1 MSLVHIRLTQHDA
14 TTGADVGVTGS
25 VRAVPTKRYSTND
38 RHIVLPSALEVKL
51 DEAGEAWLELTP
63 TTPDFAWRISELVR
77 YGAVRTVLVPDSS
90 TVLEYADLADA
101 DDAERPDDA
110 SYASAAAKSA
120 QQAAES
126 ASAAQKALTAA
137 EAIAK
142 TPGPQGPKG
151 EKGAA
156 GATGPVGPQGPKGER
171 GEAGPAGPQGENGEA
186 GPAGPQGE
194 KGKAGPAGP
203 QGEPGPQGT
212 KGEKGDAGPA
222 GPTGPKGDPG
232 KQGPVGP
239 QGPAGPQGE
248 AGPVGPQG
256 EKGETGAT
264 GETGPQ
270 GPAGPQGEI
279 GATGPE
285 GPAGPTGAAGASVVP
300 LKTGHSYSSEDVA
313 AYGKAGYS
321 GAWAVDSLNGV
332 KVGDTALFT
341 VHDGTLDKDAFI
353 LATVAEI
360 DSSTNRV
367 TATTIGMIESGEKGE
382 AGDSTDLF
390 PIKDTVFISSE
401 NSATISSVAQA
412 STVTVEGNGVKEQ
425 RVKLRAVFWIKWSDN
440 YSSADLSF
448 VLTGPKFN
456 DGASVSTYLYDFAT
470 ITTADGWKYYSNLQV
485 NHLTEHLVLQVKNID
500 MASVGDGI
508 HFVETN
514 EFIIKADGSLAQMGT
529 TETGNTG
536 YLRTPPTTPAGP
548 TVDPT
553 NPSGPTI
560 DPA

>member
-14 TTGADVGVTGS
+14 TTGTDIGVTGA
-25 VRAVPTKRYSTND
+25 VRAVPTARYSTND
-38 RHIVLPSALEVKL
+38 RHIVLPSALEVRL

-63 TTPDFAWRISELVR
+63 TTPDFAWRVSELVR
-77 YGAVRTVLVPDSS
+77 YGTVRTVLVPDSS

-101 DDAERPDDA
+101 GDTERPDDS

-126 ASAAQKALTAA
+126 ASAAQKALSAA

-151 EKGAA
+151 EKGD
-156 GATGPVGPQGPKGER
+156 
-171 GEAGPAGPQGENGEA
+171 A

-194 KGKAGPAGP
+194 KGEPGPAGP
-203 QGEPGPQGT
+203 QGE
-212 KGEKGDAGPA
+212 K
-222 GPTGPKGDPG
+222 
-232 KQGPVGP
+232 
-239 QGPAGPQGE
+239 GE
-248 AGPVGPQG
+248 AGPAGPQG

-270 GPAGPQGEI
+270 
-279 GATGPE
+279 

-341 VHDGTLDKDAFI
+341 VHDSTLDKDAFI
-353 LATVAEI
+353 LATVAKI
-360 DSSTNRV
+360 DSSTDRV

-390 PIKDTVFISSE
+390 PIKDAIFINYSNTATVFG
-401 NSATISSVAQA
+401 VAQA
-412 STVTVEGNGVKEQ
+412 STVTVEESGVKEQ
-425 RVKLRAVFWIKWSDN
+425 RVKLRAAFWIKWSDD
-440 YSSADLSF
+440 YDYADLEF
-448 VLTGPKFN
+448 CLTGPKFN
-456 DGASVSTYLYDFAT
+456 DGASVSTYLLNFAR
-470 ITTADGWKYYSNLQV
+470 ITTADGWKPYSNLLV
-485 NHLTEHLVLQVKNID
+485 EHLTEKLVIQVENID
-500 MASVGDGI
+500 KASVGDGV
-508 HFVETN
+508 HFVNTD

-529 TETGNTG
+529 TETGNTS

-548 TVDPT
+548 TVDPA
-553 NPSGPTI
+553 NPDGPTI